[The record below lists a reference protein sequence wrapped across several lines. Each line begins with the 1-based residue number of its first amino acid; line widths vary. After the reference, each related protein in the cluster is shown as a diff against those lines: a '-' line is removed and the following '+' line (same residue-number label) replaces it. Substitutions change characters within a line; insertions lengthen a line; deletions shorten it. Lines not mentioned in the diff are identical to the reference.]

1 MTLTL
6 DVINTIR
13 RIQILSTQ
21 LAKDVLAGSYR
32 SAFKG
37 KGMEFE
43 EVREYQAGDEVRSI
57 DWNVTARMNHPY
69 VKNFREERD
78 LTVILIVDVS
88 ASLLFGSIESKRK
101 FIAELGAVL
110 AFSAIKNNDKVGLIL
125 FSDIIEK
132 YIPPRKGTR
141 HVLRVIRELLLFS
154 PKNKGSNLKNAL
166 NFLGKVQNRSSICFI
181 ISDFQFHGYSHE
193 ASLISQKH
201 DLISI
206 CVIDP
211 AEMNFP
217 HLGMVRLRDLETN
230 EECIV
235 DTNKTDAMDA
245 FHVHAK
251 KRVLR
256 HKQIM
261 NKIGADFIELFTD
274 KSFIT
279 SLQTFFKMRQR
290 RWR

>member
-37 KGMEFE
+37 RGMEFE
-43 EVREYQAGDEVRSI
+43 EVREYQPGDEIRSI

-88 ASLLFGSIESKRK
+88 SSVVFGSVESKKK
-101 FIAELGAVL
+101 FIAELAAVL

-125 FSDIIEK
+125 FSDIVEK

-141 HVLRVIRELLLFS
+141 HVLRVIRELLVFS
-154 PKNKGSNLKNAL
+154 PKNKGSNLRNAL
-166 NFLGKVQNRSSICFI
+166 NFMGQVQARSSICFI
-181 ISDFQFHGYSHE
+181 ISDFQFNGYEHE

-206 CVIDP
+206 CVTDP
-211 AEMNFP
+211 AEIDLP
-217 HLGMVRLRDLETN
+217 DLGTISLKDLEIQ
-230 EECIV
+230 EERVV
-235 DTNKTDAMDA
+235 DTHAIDTKNA
-245 FHVHAK
+245 FHSHAK
-251 KRVLR
+251 KRILR
-256 HKQIM
+256 VQQSMK
-261 NKIGADFIELFTD
+261 KIGADYIELSTG
-274 KSFIT
+274 KSFIAP
-279 SLQTFFKMRQR
+279 LQIFFRMRHR
-290 RWR
+290 RLR